1 MSEDTKEQQTVIP
14 QSSRKKWLW
23 DNFVSLGSAL
33 FLVLVIRS
41 SLIEAFSIP
50 SGSMIPTLL
59 VGDRIFVN
67 KLAYGLRVPFT
78 DWVGPRP
85 FYFFRTAN
93 PARGDIIVFKYP
105 ENPDIYFIK
114 RIVGIPGD
122 SIEIREKRVYVN
134 DKPFEQTEIPSNQL
148 EALQKDV
155 ESMGTEGPLEN
166 IKIVY
171 EHFDKDRGVVMTNS
185 RRYTPETMGKV
196 TVPENSYFVMGDN
209 RDNSK
214 DSRFWENTH
223 FVPFDYIKGKAMV
236 VWLTLWIDDNYN
248 VSFHPERIGKLLH

>member
-1 MSEDTKEQQTVIP
+1 MPTASGFRSPT
-14 QSSRKKWLW
+14 
-23 DNFVSLGSAL
+23 GSAL
-33 FLVLVIRS
+33 GLFTSFAPQIRRAATS
-41 SLIEAFSIP
+41 SFSN
-50 SGSMIPTLL
+50 T
-59 VGDRIFVN
+59 
-67 KLAYGLRVPFT
+67 
-78 DWVGPRP
+78 
-85 FYFFRTAN
+85 
-93 PARGDIIVFKYP
+93 P